1 MAEPNI
7 VERPLNPLTSC
18 KIIRKKK
25 DVKNSGNE
33 LPIALIVGS
42 SNTMS

>member
-1 MAEPNI
+1 MAEPKI
-7 VERPLNPLTSC
+7 VERPLLNPLTSC

-33 LPIALIVGS
+33 LPIALIVAPL
-42 SNTMS
+42 TP